1 MTPALSIVIITRDE
15 PALPATLAALE
26 AQTDERCE
34 IVVVDASAEPVT
46 RQGVR
51 VVPFARPPGVEVT
64 IPHQRNAGVR
74 EARGGI
80 VVFLDASCLPGPH
93 WLEHLTAPILDGT
106 ENVTAGLTTGPH
118 DREGLYDAGLR
129 NAGPYLEEAPTL
141 NLAFR
146 KELFTALGGFDES
159 FAYGSDVDFTWR
171 LRDRGERLRFVPEAV
186 VVHDWGDA
194 RRQARRSFAYGAARA
209 RLYRKHRARRAA
221 LWRREPM
228 VVAYPLFL
236 LGLPLTFVFP
246 LYPLLLLVPAWRN
259 RHAGIRRTLTDHLLY
274 GAGVLSELVRR

>member
-1 MTPALSIVIITRDE
+1 MSPTLSIVIITRDE
-15 PALPATLAALE
+15 PGLPAVLDALAG
-26 AQTDERCE
+26 QTDDRCE
-34 IVVVDASAEPVT
+34 VIVVDASAEPA
-46 RQGVR
+46 VR
-51 VVPFARPPGVEVT
+51 ADAHVIPFRGPPGVRVT

-74 EARGGI
+74 AAKGEV
-80 VVFLDASCLPGPH
+80 VVFLDASCVPEPH
-93 WLEHLTAPILDGT
+93 WLERLTEPILAGR
-106 ENVTAGLTTGPH
+106 ENVTVGLTVSPPG
-118 DREGLYDAGLR
+118 REGLYDEGLR

-146 KELFTALGGFDES
+146 RELFTGLGGFDEG

-171 LRDRGERLRFVPEAV
+171 LRDRGERLRSVPGAV
-186 VVHDWGDA
+186 AVHDWGDA

-209 RLYRKHRARRAA
+209 RLYRKHRARRAG

-246 LYPLLLLVPAWRN
+246 LYPLLLLVPAWRH
-259 RHAGIRRTLTDHLLY
+259 RHAGVRRTLADHLLY
-274 GAGVLSELVRR
+274 GAGVLSELTRR